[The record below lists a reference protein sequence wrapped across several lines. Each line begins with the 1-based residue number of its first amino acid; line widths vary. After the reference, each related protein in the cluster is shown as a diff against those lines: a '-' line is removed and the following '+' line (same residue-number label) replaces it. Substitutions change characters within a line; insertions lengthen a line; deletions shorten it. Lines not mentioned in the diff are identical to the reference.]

1 MTSILVLLSLGTAG
15 LAIGLFFYA
24 SRQERA
30 EDVQMRLRAGD
41 EATAAAVAAHAESNK
56 IDNAIVR
63 WGCHL
68 LWRSG
73 FDVRPS
79 SVLLM
84 MVIAVALMPLAILAA
99 DWIGGLLL
107 IFGVTMVVSVV
118 LSALAARRKAKI
130 VSQLPAYLEAVI
142 RVLAAGNT
150 LEEALGSAAKEAVEP
165 SRTLFLSV
173 SRQIRLGA
181 QVDVVLAEAG
191 EIYQIKDLRVI
202 ALAANINRRYG
213 GTLRNVFRSLIQA
226 IRMRES
232 AARELRALTAETR
245 FSAVV
250 LAAIPMGL
258 SVFLFWRNRGF
269 YADMLST
276 SSGTYTLVFAAALQ
290 VAGVLV
296 IWRMM
301 KSTQENG

>member
-1 MTSILVLLSLGTAG
+1 MTWILVLLSLCTAG
-15 LAIGLFFYA
+15 IAIGLFFYA
-24 SRQERA
+24 NRQERA

-41 EATAAAVAAHAESNK
+41 EAIAVAAQAERKK

-79 SVLLM
+79 SVVLM
-84 MVIAVALMPLAILAA
+84 MIIAIALMPLAILAA
-99 DWIGGLLL
+99 DWIGGLLI
-107 IFGVTMVVSVV
+107 IFGVTMIVSLV
-118 LSALAARRKAKI
+118 LSTLAARRRTQI

-150 LEEALGSAAKEAVEP
+150 LEEALGSAAKEAAEP
-165 SRTLFLSV
+165 SRSVFLSV
-173 SRQIRLGA
+173 SRQVRLGA
-181 QVDVVLAEAG
+181 PVDVVLAEAAD
-191 EIYQIKDLRVI
+191 IHQIKDLRVI

-226 IRMRES
+226 IRMREA

-269 YADMLST
+269 YADMLAT
-276 SSGTYTLVFAAALQ
+276 TSGTYTLIFAAALQ

>member
-1 MTSILVLLSLGTAG
+1 MTWILVLLSLCTAG
-15 LAIGLFFYA
+15 IAIGLFFYA
-24 SRQERA
+24 NRQERA

-41 EATAAAVAAHAESNK
+41 EAIAVAAQAERKK
-56 IDNAIVR
+56 IENPIVR

-73 FDVRPS
+73 FDVKPS
-79 SVLLM
+79 SVVLM
-84 MVIAVALMPLAILAA
+84 MIIAIALMPLAILAA
-99 DWIGGLLL
+99 DWIGGLLI
-107 IFGVTMVVSVV
+107 IFGVIMIVSVV
-118 LSALAARRKAKI
+118 LSTLAARRRTRI

-150 LEEALGSAAKEAVEP
+150 LEEALGSAAKEAAEP
-165 SRTLFLSV
+165 SRSVFLSV
-173 SRQIRLGA
+173 SRQVRLGA
-181 QVDVVLAEAG
+181 PVDVVLAEAA
-191 EIYQIKDLRVI
+191 EIHQIKDLRVI

-226 IRMRES
+226 IRMREA

-245 FSAVV
+245 FSALV

-269 YADMLST
+269 YADMLAT
-276 SSGTYTLVFAAALQ
+276 TSGTYTLIFAAALQ

>member
-1 MTSILVLLSLGTAG
+1 MTLILVLLSLATAG

-24 SRQERA
+24 NRQERA

-41 EATAAAVAAHAESNK
+41 EATVAAVATQADSKK

-63 WGCHL
+63 WACHL

-84 MVIAVALMPLAILAA
+84 MVIGVALMPLAILIA

-107 IFGVTMVVSVV
+107 IFGVVMVTSLV
-118 LSALAARRKAKI
+118 LGTLAANRRAKI

-150 LEEALGSAAKEAVEP
+150 LEEAIGSAAKETVEP

-191 EIYQIKDLRVI
+191 DIYQIKDLRVI

-226 IRMRES
+226 IRMREA

-245 FSAVV
+245 FSAAV
-250 LAAIPMGL
+250 LAAIPIGL
-258 SVFLFWRNRGF
+258 SVYLFVRNRGF

-276 SSGTYTLVFAAALQ
+276 KSGTYTLVFAAALQ
-290 VAGVLV
+290 VLGVIV